1 MPLNR
6 QKKLDKTDQQFAAE
20 AFKRR
25 FPLEQS
31 LAKAKDALGHGSD
44 ARGGGEPRINR
55 EGKQKGPHQVVYAR
69 AEKTG
74 LKETGRMVT
83 RDRNLHPEVVPD
95 WEGKAGMWLNH
106 GHDEDVA
113 RANDSLKGE
122 GYTIFRYPQSEK
134 DPLGRA
140 RNEVVSAARASET
153 KKVA

>member
-6 QKKLDKTDQQFAAE
+6 TKKLDKTDQQFAAE

-25 FPLEQS
+25 FPLE
-31 LAKAKDALGHGSD
+31 KAWSD
-44 ARGGGEPRINR
+44 AAR
-55 EGKQKGPHQVVYAR
+55 EASVETRASNAKGKQKGPHQIVYAR

-74 LKETGRMVT
+74 WKETGRMVT